1 MDLKF
6 SSIEKEAV
14 ITVLTEMIHI
24 DGITREE
31 EIQYVQSVCTELDLE
46 NYDPLDVNHL
56 KIFKSLTIIKAMDDH
71 KKAMLYNIL
80 IRLITADNEINKKET
95 DLLDYICDL
104 AEIKK

>member
-46 NYDPLDVNHL
+46 NYDTLDVNHL